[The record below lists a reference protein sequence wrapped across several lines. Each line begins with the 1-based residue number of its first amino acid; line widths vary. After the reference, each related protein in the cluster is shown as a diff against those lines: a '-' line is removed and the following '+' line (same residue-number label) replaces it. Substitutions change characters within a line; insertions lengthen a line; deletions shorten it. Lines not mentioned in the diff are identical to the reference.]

1 MERFGEPEEE
11 ETSKAEVRQGK
22 KVEIKNGV
30 NMIHLLC
37 TQGLFGLYSKH
48 KTTVLSVNSGIV
60 EILTLTGYL
69 ILARSVVFKG
79 RYSSVDI

>member
-48 KTTVLSVNSGIV
+48 KTS
-60 EILTLTGYL
+60 
-69 ILARSVVFKG
+69 FKCK
-79 RYSSVDI
+79 